1 MMNLLSRRTL
11 LPIFKYQISRKLCIG
26 RVLQAP
32 NVVTKLKD
40 FLNIGE
46 TGSGALIHTSIFHYQ
61 ACSDK
66 LGVESFFDT
75 FKLQDTLFS
84 FYLVVQIHVWMCQAR
99 SMQESDRR
107 VGKKLRNEIVARMW
121 TDFEDRITQL
131 DVHAPKIKGQIMEDL
146 LFHHQGAMMS
156 YDSGLI
162 DDKTLACA
170 LWRTLFSK
178 DQADPRVIELAV
190 RYVRTQLAHIR
201 SIDSRHWCTNGRFDW
216 APFHPIEYKP
226 INTL

>member
-1 MMNLLSRRTL
+1 MLQKTII
-11 LPIFKYQISRKLCIG
+11 PVFKYQIG
-26 RVLQAP
+26 RNICTIPCLQAP
-32 NVVTKLKD
+32 NVVTKFKD
-40 FLNIGE
+40 FFNIGE
-46 TGSGALIHTSIFHYQ
+46 TGSAALIKTSIFHYQ
-61 ACSDK
+61 ACTDK
-66 LGVESFFDT
+66 LGVESFFAT
-75 FKLQDTLFS
+75 FKLPDTLYS
-84 FYLVVQIHVWMCQAR
+84 FYLVVQMHVWMCQAR

-107 VGKKLRNEIVARMW
+107 IGKKLRNEIVARMW

-131 DVHAPKIKGQIMEDL
+131 DVHSPKIKSQIMEDL

-162 DDKTLACA
+162 DDKTLANA

-178 DQADPRVIELAV
+178 DHVDPRLIELAV

-216 APFHPIEYKP
+216 APFNPIEYKP

>member
-1 MMNLLSRRTL
+1 MNLLIRKSII
-11 LPIFKYQISRKLCIG
+11 PICRYQINRNLYTNSH
-26 RVLQAP
+26 LQVP

-40 FLNIGE
+40 FFNVGE
-46 TGSGALIHTSIFHYQ
+46 TGTGALMRTSIFHYQ

-66 LGVESFFDT
+66 LNVETFFDT
-75 FKLQDTLFS
+75 FKLPDSLFS
-84 FYLVVQIHVWMCQAR
+84 FYLVVQMHVWMCQAR
-99 SMQESDRR
+99 SMQEADKR

-121 TDFEDRITQL
+121 TDFEDRIKKM
-131 DVHAPKIKGQIMEDL
+131 DVHSPKIKSQIMEDL

-178 DQADPRVIELAV
+178 DKVDPRVIELAV
-190 RYVRTQLAHIR
+190 RYVRTQVAHIR
-201 SIDSRHWCTNGRFDW
+201 SIDSRYWCTNGRFDW
-216 APFHPIEYKP
+216 APFNPIEYKP
-226 INTL
+226 INSS